1 MTSKKPPK
9 YIFKHI
15 KELQK
20 ERSST
25 NFLYH
30 RFITSQVH
38 WDWKMNWRV
47 HATATQKAQ
56 KYIFCLRFMILRLFQ
71 LTDSSSDEELESYQE
86 KKVQFQISTRK
97 GKFNSHHYYKN
108 KQRKSASPKK
118 GFRLSPV
125 REMLVMPVRIEQSQ
139 VIDSTKRQLSTV
151 KNAKVRVKIMTTEK
165 S

>member
-1 MTSKKPPK
+1 
-9 YIFKHI
+9 
-15 KELQK
+15 
-20 ERSST
+20 
-25 NFLYH
+25 
-30 RFITSQVH
+30 
-38 WDWKMNWRV
+38 
-47 HATATQKAQ
+47 
-56 KYIFCLRFMILRLFQ
+56 MILRLFQ

-151 KNAKVRVKIMTTEK
+151 KNAKVRVKIMATEK